1 MPPPF
6 PLCCPTVRAS
16 AAASGSTSVH
26 LFCHCLCRCRF
37 LCLCHYLCFSFY
49 CSVWLSYQRP
59 WASPAQTNHRSVL
72 WVAHKAIKQGKSRR
86 RKGVGVLE
94 TGWHATD
101 ACARDFHM
109 TRVTTL
115 PTAAGHGNQIEG
127 GCEGGTRLGR
137 RQMSM
142 SQPKIQKSRAK
153 SDAKKP
159 SKPKKTENREPKT
172 EDTKEPKGD
181 REEMLLYLICER
193 KWLKQILYKYL

>member
-6 PLCCPTVRAS
+6 PYAALLSVLLLLLQVLLPFIYSATAAATVAATVAASACASTVLFDYLINGLGRLLRKQTTALFYGWLIKQSSTGRGGGGRAS
-16 AAASGSTSVH
+16 V
-26 LFCHCLCRCRF
+26 CLR
-37 LCLCHYLCFSFY
+37 LGGMPH
-49 CSVWLSYQRP
+49 
-59 WASPAQTNHRSVL
+59 
-72 WVAHKAIKQGKSRR
+72 
-86 RKGVGVLE
+86 E
-94 TGWHATD
+94 

-127 GCEGGTRLGR
+127 GCKGGTRLGR

-181 REEMLLYLICER
+181 REEMLLNLICER